1 MARIDSQTGRVYIID
16 RVKNFFKMA
25 QGEYVSPEKVEN
37 VYLSANPLLVQLFVH
52 GNSLQ
57 SYLVGIV
64 GIHYEL
70 GKQFL
75 REKCGYNVQGKE
87 DLLQKINETENRIKF
102 LSLIN
107 ANVGD
112 KVARYEKLHNLHIEF
127 EPLTV
132 QRNVV
137 TPTFK
142 IKRAVASAFF
152 ANHIKR
158 MYETEKSLIQTTKP
172 NL

>member
-1 MARIDSQTGRVYIID
+1 M
-16 RVKNFFKMA
+16 
-25 QGEYVSPEKVEN
+25 
-37 VYLSANPLLVQLFVH
+37 
-52 GNSLQ
+52 
-57 SYLVGIV
+57 
-64 GIHYEL
+64 
-70 GKQFL
+70 
-75 REKCGYNVQGKE
+75 
-87 DLLQKINETENRIKF
+87 QKINETENRIKF